1 MFLIG
6 DIGRTTC
13 RLARFEHGRRRATTE
28 VASGVSLADPNGV
41 AGTLDA
47 IESGVSAL
55 GDLPGLAGV
64 CIGVTG
70 AGQSPPATAELT
82 DALERRFGTPV
93 TVASDVV
100 TAHAGAFAGGPGVL
114 TIAGTGAVALAVAPD
129 GSARMVDGWGH
140 LLGDAGS
147 GAAVGRAG
155 LAAALRAHDGRRGGS
170 VALARAATSQFGDLD
185 DVARTVQ
192 GASHPVRVVAGFAQT
207 VADCARDGDSV
218 SAAIWR
224 DAAREL
230 ADTTIAACRGLPD
243 TAPVA
248 VTFLGSLFDLDDL
261 VAAPVR
267 DAVATARADVDLRP
281 PAGDAL
287 EGAYRLVA
295 APLGLHAQLIP
306 PVASARRSRTEPNTM
321 AGTAS
326 REHPKQGA

>member
-13 RLARFEHGRRRATTE
+13 RLARYEDGRRRATTE

-47 IESGVSAL
+47 IERGVSAL

-64 CIGVTG
+64 CIGMTG
-70 AGQSPPATAELT
+70 AAQSPPATAELT
-82 DALERRFGTPV
+82 DALERRFGTTV

-129 GSARMVDGWGH
+129 GSATMVDGWGH

-155 LAAALRAHDGRRGGS
+155 LTAALRAHDGRRGGS
-170 VALARAATSQFGDLD
+170 VALARAATTQFGDLD
-185 DVARTVQ
+185 DLARTVQ
-192 GASHPVRVVAGFAQT
+192 GASHPVRLVAGFAQA
-207 VADCARDGDSV
+207 VADCARDGDPV
-218 SAAIWR
+218 AAAIWR

-243 TAPVA
+243 TDPVP

-261 VAAPVR
+261 VTAPVR
-267 DAVATARADVDLRP
+267 DAVATARASVDLRP
-281 PAGDAL
+281 PAGGAL

-306 PVASARRSRTEPNTM
+306 SVASARRSRTVPNTM
-321 AGTAS
+321 TGTAA
-326 REHPKQGA
+326 REHSIQGA